1 MRIAAYKLLGPLF
14 RAYNSTHYQQLV
26 PLHLA
31 HLHQLPPEVLD
42 SLQQGLW
49 TVSLKG
55 RPYKNLALGEAH
67 KTLINR
73 DLKLSMNR
81 PPSSSSL
88 SLRTNYLN
96 FRSIAFKNFKKQ
108 VHCGRRNKTQRPA
121 NISLGAHQHSET
133 NIQGAVELLK
143 LSSLSPLLNP
153 TTGVQLWHLF
163 SGEAA
168 RRQLGWTSLVFEM

>member
-1 MRIAAYKLLGPLF
+1 VGESFKSSGRLGHSGGASSWWYISLWLAICTGDWNLRIAAYKLLGPLF
-14 RAYNSTHYQQLV
+14 RAYDRTHYQQLI

-31 HLHQLPPEVLD
+31 HLHQLLPKILD

-55 RPYKNLALGEAH
+55 RPYKNLALNEAH

-73 DLKLSMNR
+73 DLKMSMNR
-81 PPSSSSL
+81 PPSSASL

-108 VHCGRRNKTQRPA
+108 VDCGRRNKPQRPA
-121 NISLGAHQHSET
+121 TISVGAH
-133 NIQGAVELLK
+133 
-143 LSSLSPLLNP
+143 
-153 TTGVQLWHLF
+153 
-163 SGEAA
+163 
-168 RRQLGWTSLVFEM
+168 